1 MVFCFPREQ
10 EVTNEAA
17 VVNPLKNQNLPF
29 SSSNSDRCLEI
40 KLVLATDG
48 SVEPSAVGTQICAGW
63 LLAGSIS

>member
-1 MVFCFPREQ
+1 MVFCFPREP

-17 VVNPLKNQNLPF
+17 VINPRKNKNLPF

-48 SVEPSAVGTQICAGW
+48 SVEPFAVGTQICAGW
-63 LLAGSIS
+63 LTAGSIL

>member
-48 SVEPSAVGTQICAGW
+48 LVEPSVVGAQIYAGW